1 MASQRFVL
9 LLVLLL
15 FPGLLGAQALSPL
28 GSDDVVIEAR
38 DDGYHLFIRQLPGV
52 ASVLLTEAFE
62 LPDHKLATYAL
73 RAVGPNPV
81 NDGEQRLLNGQ
92 FLKLP
97 HRSLVSSTLVEAGNL
112 GPSFEVVVPPVV
124 EYGSETPGA
133 RYARLEVRDLL
144 ASEKPFW
151 FSIRTFAKPYAD
163 YTGAYRDNAFELKS
177 FLAQTVT
184 ASSDAY
190 EPGLYEDF
198 GRLGEPYRTSGIQ
211 DALDRVHRS
220 LERKGDSLD
229 MVVAVDT
236 TKSMVSNLQVV
247 KDSLL
252 APIREG
258 VLRFR
263 SFRIGLVFYRDY
275 MEDYLTR
282 TVAFSSDL
290 DQVERDLGEAEA
302 AGGGDTPEAV
312 SEAVWTGLTQFRWTA
327 QNRIL
332 LVLGDAPQHP
342 SPRGPITE
350 EQVRE
355 MAQAEGVEVEMLML
369 PQTHD

>member
-1 MASQRFVL
+1 MALHRFGL
-9 LLVLLL
+9 LLTLV
-15 FPGLLGAQALSPL
+15 FVSGLLGAQTLAPL

-38 DDGYHLFIRQLPGV
+38 DDGFHLFIRRLPGV
-52 ASVLLTEAFE
+52 SSVLLTEAFE

-81 NDGEQRLLNGQ
+81 NDAEPRMLNGQ
-92 FLKLP
+92 FLKQP
-97 HRSLVSSTLVEAGNL
+97 HRSLVTSTLVEQGNL
-112 GPSFEVVVPPVV
+112 GPAFEVVVPPVV

-133 RYARLEVRDLL
+133 RYSRLDVRGLL
-144 ASEKPFW
+144 ASEKPYW

-177 FLAQTVT
+177 FLAQTVA

-198 GRLGEPYRTSGIQ
+198 GRLGEPYRTTGIQ

-220 LERKGDSLD
+220 LERTGDSLD
-229 MVVAVDT
+229 MVVAIDT

-247 KDSLL
+247 KEALL
-252 APIREG
+252 APIRDG
-258 VLRFR
+258 VKRFR

-290 DQVERDLGEAEA
+290 DQVERDLAQAQA

-350 EQVRE
+350 DQVKE
-355 MAQAEGVEVEMLML
+355 MARAEGVEVEMLML
-369 PQTHD
+369 PQTRD

>member
-1 MASQRFVL
+1 MATHRYGL
-9 LLVLLL
+9 LLALLL
-15 FPGLLGAQALSPL
+15 LPGILGAQTLAPL
-28 GSDDVVIEAR
+28 GADDVVIEAR
-38 DDGYHLFIRQLPGV
+38 EDGYHLFIRQLPGV

-92 FLKLP
+92 FLKQP
-97 HRSLVSSTLVEAGNL
+97 HRSLVSSTVVEAGNL
-112 GPSFEVVVPPVV
+112 GPAFEVVVPPVV
-124 EYGSETPGA
+124 EYGSENPGA
-133 RYARLEVRDLL
+133 RYARLAVRDFLG
-144 ASEKPFW
+144 SEKPFW

-163 YTGAYRDNAFELKS
+163 YTGPYRDNAFELKS
-177 FLAQTVT
+177 FLAQTVSVST
-184 ASSDAY
+184 DAY

-198 GRLGEPYRTSGIQ
+198 GRLGEPYRTTGIQ
-211 DALDRVHRS
+211 DALDRVHRN
-220 LERKGDSLD
+220 LERTGDSLD
-229 MVVAVDT
+229 MVLAIDT
-236 TKSMVSNLQVV
+236 TKSMVANLQVV
-247 KDSLL
+247 KDALL
-252 APIREG
+252 APIRDG
-258 VLRFR
+258 VKRFR

-282 TVAFSSDL
+282 TVPFSSDL
-290 DQVERDLGEAEA
+290 DQVERDLSLAQA

-342 SPRGPITE
+342 APRGPITE

-355 MAQAEGVEVEMLML
+355 RALAEGVEVDMLML
-369 PQTHD
+369 PQTKP